1 MKNTFKFFLFIGL
14 FISLMSFNFDPIKTT
29 MTHIL
34 ATAKTDNK
42 LAYNQQ
48 MPEFI
53 NNLNYKLPLIRKL
66 EFKVGAD
73 NFDLTGQQYGIA
85 VSPNTF
91 GQRKRQ
97 EAMKAV
103 EINRNEAENSIFVY
117 EALRTRYETLVD
129 INFTN
134 TLKQKQKNLETLL
147 NQKNTT
153 LKSMIQRG
161 LEVRI
166 KDIADTENDRYAVQL
181 SLLQLDI
188 NAANCTEKLRQFM
201 GTNNEIL
208 INFDNVIKIKDIEK
222 IVNSIKNNKTIQT
235 PEMQLAKTEIDYK
248 KAELNLENAAN
259 KEVLSSIQIV
269 DAPKKNDPFN
279 NFGVRFT
286 LNIPLFDNNRLK
298 KNELA
303 IDVKKAENKE
313 QLLNIN
319 NQKSIKYQILSIE
332 NNIKKYRIYADKADN
347 SLIKS
352 LLDNAKL
359 MAEMSALE
367 LLDLKLSQQKTE
379 LELAKI
385 EYTIM
390 QEYLDLL
397 SSTDLLGKT
406 PFKNYLSSGL
416 EAF

>member
-1 MKNTFKFFLFIGL
+1 
-14 FISLMSFNFDPIKTT
+14 
-29 MTHIL
+29 
-34 ATAKTDNK
+34 
-42 LAYNQQ
+42 
-48 MPEFI
+48 
-53 NNLNYKLPLIRKL
+53 
-66 EFKVGAD
+66 
-73 NFDLTGQQYGIA
+73 
-85 VSPNTF
+85 
-91 GQRKRQ
+91 
-97 EAMKAV
+97 
-103 EINRNEAENSIFVY
+103 
-117 EALRTRYETLVD
+117 
-129 INFTN
+129 
-134 TLKQKQKNLETLL
+134 
-147 NQKNTT
+147 
-153 LKSMIQRG
+153 
-161 LEVRI
+161 
-166 KDIADTENDRYAVQL
+166 
-181 SLLQLDI
+181 
-188 NAANCTEKLRQFM
+188 
-201 GTNNEIL
+201 
-208 INFDNVIKIKDIEK
+208 
-222 IVNSIKNNKTIQT
+222 
-235 PEMQLAKTEIDYK
+235 MQLAKTEIDYK

-332 NNIKKYRIYADKADN
+332 NNIKKYRIYADKAEN

-352 LLDNAKL
+352 LLDNSKL

-416 EAF
+416 ETF

>member
-1 MKNTFKFFLFIGL
+1 MKNVLKISFIGL
-14 FISLMSFNFDPIKTT
+14 LLTLMSFNDDPIKTT

-48 MPEFI
+48 LPDFI
-53 NNLNYKLPLIRKL
+53 NTLNYKLPLIRKL
-66 EFKVGAD
+66 EFRAGAD
-73 NFDLTGQQYGIA
+73 NFDLSGQQYGIV

-91 GQRKRQ
+91 GQRKQ
-97 EAMKAV
+97 QAAMKAV
-103 EINRNEAENSIFVY
+103 EINRNEAENAVFAH
-117 EALRTRYETLVD
+117 EALMERYQALVE
-129 INFTN
+129 INYTN

-161 LEVRI
+161 LEVRL

-188 NAANCTEKLRQFM
+188 NAANSNEKLRQFM
-201 GTNNEIL
+201 GTNNEVL
-208 INFDNVIKIKDIEK
+208 INFDNIINVKGIEK
-222 IVNSIKNNKTIQT
+222 IVNSIKINKTIQT
-235 PEMQLAKTEIDYK
+235 PDMQLAKSEMEYK

-259 KEVLSSIQIV
+259 KGILSSFQIV

-313 QLLNIN
+313 QLLNQD
-319 NQKSIKYQILSIE
+319 NQKTIKYQIQSIE
-332 NNIKKYRIYADKADN
+332 NNIKKYRIYADKAEN

-359 MAEMSALE
+359 TAEMNALE
-367 LLDLKLSQQKTE
+367 LLDLKLTQQKTE
-379 LELAKI
+379 VELAKI
-385 EYTIM
+385 EYTIL

-397 SSTDLLGKT
+397 SSTDLLGKM
-406 PFKNYLSSGL
+406 PYKNYLSSGL

>member
-1 MKNTFKFFLFIGL
+1 MKNVLIINSFIGL
-14 FISLMSFNFDPIKTT
+14 LLLLMSFNFDPIKTT

-34 ATAKTDNK
+34 ATAKTDSK

-48 MPEFI
+48 LPDYI
-53 NNLNYKLPLIRKL
+53 NSLNYKLPLIRKL

-91 GQRKRQ
+91 GHIKRQ
-97 EAMKAV
+97 AAMKAV
-103 EINRNEAENSIFVY
+103 EINKNEAGNAIFVQ
-117 EALRTRYETLVD
+117 EALMERYQALVE
-129 INFTN
+129 INYAN

-188 NAANCTEKLRQFM
+188 NAANCNEKLRQFT
-201 GTNNEIL
+201 GSNNEIL
-208 INFDNVIKIKDIEK
+208 VNFDNIIKIKDIEK
-222 IVNSIKNNKTIQT
+222 TVNSIKINRNIQT

-248 KAELNLENAAN
+248 KAELNLENASN
-259 KEVLSSIQIV
+259 KEVLSSFQIV
-269 DAPKKNDPFN
+269 DAPKKGDPFN

-313 QLLNIN
+313 HLLSLN
-319 NQKSIKYQILSIE
+319 NQKSIKYQIFSIE
-332 NNIKKYRIYADKADN
+332 NNIKKYRIYADKAEN

-352 LLDNAKL
+352 LLGNTKL

-397 SSTDLLGKT
+397 SSTDLLGKI
-406 PFKNYLSSGL
+406 PYKNYLSSGL